1 MKKTVLILGVVALL
15 SFAADKYV
23 TIKLSQQQLN
33 YHWRNLEGVKKII
46 DESSLPHTQVKFVI
60 NAIDSLQ
67 KDISK
72 NAKLDSAAIVL
83 PLKK

>member
-1 MKKTVLILGVVALL
+1 MKKTILILGVIALL

-33 YHWRNLEGVKKII
+33 YHWRNLESVKNII

-72 NAKLDSAAIVL
+72 NAKLDSAAVVL